1 VVDYVRI
8 KVKYEIPSYIGSLTT
23 VCRSDACY

>member
-1 VVDYVRI
+1 M
-8 KVKYEIPSYIGSLTT
+8 GSLTT

>member
-1 VVDYVRI
+1 M
-8 KVKYEIPSYIGSLTT
+8 KYEIPSIVGSLTT

>member
-1 VVDYVRI
+1 M
-8 KVKYEIPSYIGSLTT
+8 KYEILSYIGSLTM